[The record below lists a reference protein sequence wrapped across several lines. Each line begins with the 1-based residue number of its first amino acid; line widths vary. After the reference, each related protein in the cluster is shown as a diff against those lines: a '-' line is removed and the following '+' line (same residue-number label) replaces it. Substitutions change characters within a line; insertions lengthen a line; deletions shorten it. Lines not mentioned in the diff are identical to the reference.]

1 MDCRKR
7 VSGFFGFVSLSV
19 LAAIAL
25 AAGGVSST
33 TPADEG
39 TIGITAP
46 PTVKPGVIMGK
57 VVSADPS
64 ANLGG
69 VHVALVRD
77 GKATQ
82 RTMTNEQGQF
92 KFDKVAPGR
101 FVIAA
106 AKREVGAGREL
117 GGVRPGETARVLVK
131 LHKPN

>member
-1 MDCRKR
+1 MNCRKR

-33 TPADEG
+33 VPGDEG
-39 TIGITAP
+39 VTGITAP

-57 VVSADPS
+57 VVSADPK
-64 ANLGG
+64 ADLGG
-69 VHVALVRD
+69 VHVALIRD

-82 RTMTNEQGQF
+82 RTMTNRDGLF
-92 KFDKVAPGR
+92 KFERVAPGR

-106 AKREVGAGREL
+106 AKREVGAGREP